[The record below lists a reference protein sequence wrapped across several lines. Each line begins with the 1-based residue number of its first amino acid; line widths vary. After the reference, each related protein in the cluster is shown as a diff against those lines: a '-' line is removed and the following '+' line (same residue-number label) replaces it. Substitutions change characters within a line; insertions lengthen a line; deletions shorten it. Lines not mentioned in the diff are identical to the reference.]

1 MKYTK
6 HEIDIRSLFNKIDY
20 SKIFDIYKQSCFCTS
35 IETDMETYILIDGGE
50 DECLNCVTSLKDDIE
65 VYLDSVK

>member
-6 HEIDIRSLFNKIDY
+6 YEMDIRSLFNKIDY
-20 SKIFDIYKQSCFCTS
+20 SKIFEIYKQSCFCTS
-35 IETDMETYILIDGGE
+35 IQTDMETYIMIDG
-50 DECLNCVTSLKDDIE
+50 DECLNCVVSLKEDIE